1 MRMTLLKQGTSPK
14 ESTVRVHHALS
25 TICFAALIDA
35 VPTSALA
42 QKPPA
47 DNYPSRPVSVVIPYS
62 AGGST
67 DGEARLYTEK
77 LQASL
82 GQPFVF
88 DFKVGAGSSIGVA
101 YAAKATP
108 DGYTLLVTPV
118 GMTVL
123 PNFYPE
129 VNETVIKS
137 LITISELSSRA
148 TAILVS
154 PAALPNVHTIKD
166 LIAHA
171 KANSGK
177 PLFCGTTGAGGI
189 GHTVCGS
196 IAVGTGIP
204 LAFVHYKGVTQSQ
217 ADLIGGRTQLSAGTL
232 FAAMGQIRAG
242 KLRAIAAIGG
252 EQRSTLMPDLPTA
265 VEQGVDVKYPSWL
278 GAFAPA
284 GTPQPIINKLN
295 AELVKA
301 VRSPDVMQ
309 ILAKQGNV
317 PVGSSPAEFRKKVD
331 SEIDYWKRI
340 VAEAKIRMDAK

>member
-1 MRMTLLKQGTSPK
+1 
-14 ESTVRVHHALS
+14 VRVPHAVS
-25 TICFAALIDA
+25 AFFIAATIIPPVFG
-35 VPTSALA
+35 
-42 QKPPA
+42 QKPAA

-88 DFKVGAGSSIGVA
+88 DFRVGAGSSIGVA
-101 YAAKATP
+101 YAAKAVP

-137 LITISELSSRA
+137 LITISELSNRA

-154 PAALPNVHTIKD
+154 PAALPNVHSVKD
-166 LIAHA
+166 LIANA
-171 KANSGK
+171 RANSGK

-196 IAVGTGIP
+196 ISVGMGIP
-204 LAFVHYKGVTQSQ
+204 LTFVHYKGVAQSQ
-217 ADLIGGRTQLSAGTL
+217 TDLIGGRTQLSAGTL
-232 FAAMGQIRAG
+232 FAAMSQIKAG
-242 KLRAIAAIGG
+242 KLRAIAMIGG
-252 EQRSTLMPDLPTA
+252 EQRSALMPDLPTA
-265 VEQGVDVKYPSWL
+265 VEQGADVKYPSWL

-284 GTPQPIINKLN
+284 GTPQPIVTRLN

-301 VRSPDVMQ
+301 VRSPDVVS
-309 ILAKQGNV
+309 ILEKQGNT

-340 VAEAKIRMDAK
+340 VREAKITVDDK